1 MNVTL
6 IISLCLF
13 IVLALVFIFYIV
25 LTNNAKKRTNELQL
39 EHQRELTELKKE
51 VAVKNEKVQALEN
64 IVSQS
69 KDDLTDAQ
77 YTIDKLKGE
86 LIKVETNHKVLL
98 EKSESQKQ
106 ELDNL
111 NKKFQEEFETISN
124 KLLKDNSE
132 YFFEANK
139 KRMDDILHPFKEKI
153 NSFEKIVKEVY
164 IDETKE
170 RSELKRQIKDLMEL
184 NKSIGEEAN
193 NLTNALKGDTK
204 VQGNWG
210 ELILERVL
218 ENSGLVKGTEYET
231 QFSATNSEGKRI
243 QPDLIVKLP
252 DRKYVIIDSKVSL
265 QAYEAYSN
273 STDTKEQEELIKKHV
288 QSVKN
293 HIKVLSEKNYASA
306 KGLDLPDFILLFM
319 PLESSFSLALK
330 HDPDLYA
337 FAWKHKIVMVSP
349 TTLLAT
355 LRTIAAIWKQEKQ
368 NKNALLI
375 AEKAGRLYDKFVG
388 FLVDL
393 RKIQAGL
400 ATTQKVMDAAMNKM
414 SEGSGNLIKRAEEI
428 RKLGAKTSKE
438 LDDDLFTNNNVLNRS

>member
-1 MNVTL
+1 MSIAISIFISVLSL
-6 IISLCLF
+6 I
-13 IVLALVFIFYIV
+13 VGALVSYVIV
-25 LTNNAKKRTNELQL
+25 SNKSKQRIEQLKSSIQVELMDAKQD
-39 EHQRELTELKKE
+39 
-51 VAVKNEKVQALEN
+51 VAVKNERLSSLEKAFEKKSN
-64 IVSQS
+64 EM
-69 KDDLTDAQ
+69 LDAQ
-77 YTIDKLKGE
+77 EAIDRLKE
-86 LIKVETNHKVLL
+86 NLIKAETNHKVLS
-98 EKSESQKQ
+98 EKSELQKKEFDQ
-106 ELDNL
+106 L
-111 NKKFQEEFETISN
+111 NTKFKEEFESISN
-124 KLLKDNSE
+124 RLLKDNSE

-139 KRMDDILHPFKEKI
+139 KRMDDVLSPFKDKI

-218 ENSGLVKGTEYET
+218 ENSGLVKGAEYET
-231 QFSATNSEGKRI
+231 QFSTTNDEGKRI

-252 DRKYVIIDSKVSL
+252 EKKFVIVDSKVSL
-265 QAYEAYSN
+265 QAYEAFS
-273 STDTKEQEELIKKHV
+273 STEDIKVQAELIKKHV
-288 QSVKN
+288 QSVRN
-293 HIKVLSEKNYASA
+293 HIKNLSDKNYHSA
-306 KGLDLPDFILLFM
+306 KGIETPDFILLFM

-330 HDPDLYA
+330 NDQDLYA
-337 FAWKHKIVMVSP
+337 YAWKHKIVIVSP

-368 NKNALLI
+368 TKNAMLI

-388 FLVDL
+388 FLSDL
-393 RKIQAGL
+393 KKMQMGL
-400 ATTQKVMDAAMNKM
+400 QSTQKILDSAMNKM

-438 LDDDLFTNNNVLNRS
+438 IDTDLFNNSKLSN